1 MGYKNVQQ
9 DSSNNVSDGNIQ
21 QITDVIIPIE
31 HTVINVM
38 EDTDT
43 FFQDTTSIGIISN
56 MNINTLQQRLQNN
69 VPDNNNPQE
78 KK

>member
-1 MGYKNVQQ
+1 
-9 DSSNNVSDGNIQ
+9 
-21 QITDVIIPIE
+21 
-31 HTVINVM
+31 M

-43 FFQDTTSIGIISN
+43 SLQDTTSIGIISN